1 MQGHEKLYGSMTP
14 LPKRQ
19 RELGVDEWGIV
30 GAQSG
35 ALGGGIGKWWGLRTV
50 SQAHSQASPNKE
62 YYWVLSPESWLTTL
76 SLSLFIGN
84 EKNGQR
90 SKPAHVN
97 VTHSQSLKTLTPV
110 HRHTTRFAHLRS
122 SGTVCVRSA
131 CHVPLSHS
139 VSARVGNCTSLES
152 LSVKIF

>member
-14 LPKRQ
+14 YQKG
-19 RELGVDEWGIV
+19 RESWEWMSEESS
-30 GAQSG
+30 AHN
-35 ALGGGIGKWWGLRTV
+35 
-50 SQAHSQASPNKE
+50 QAHWAEGSGNGEDWGPYHKPTAKLLQTKNTTES
-62 YYWVLSPESWLTTL
+62 WVLSPDWPL